1 MRVGLIWC
9 LTLVAAAAQGI
20 PVAFP
25 GSVLSAETLRYCA
38 AVVAAG
44 GAVTGGADPSCSGLD
59 VVAQRDEPQPGAS
72 LWDAPDG

>member
-1 MRVGLIWC
+1 
-9 LTLVAAAAQGI
+9 
-20 PVAFP
+20 VAFP

-44 GAVTGGADPSCSGLD
+44 GAVTGGADPSCALLD
-59 VVAQRDEPQPGAS
+59 VVARKDEPLPGAS